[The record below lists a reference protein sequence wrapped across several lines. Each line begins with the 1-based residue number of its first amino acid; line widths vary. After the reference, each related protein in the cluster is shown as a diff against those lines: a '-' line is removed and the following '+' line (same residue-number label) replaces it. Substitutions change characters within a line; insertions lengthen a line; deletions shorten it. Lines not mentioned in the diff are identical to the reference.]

1 MEIKSEITNKL
12 KEIDKLKSEL
22 DKLRPLTELQVKS
35 LKGYFD
41 IELTY
46 NSNAIEGS
54 TIDYNE
60 TKIILLD
67 GITIGG
73 KTTREHLETIN
84 HKGAIDY
91 IEEIAKQETK
101 EITRVDVL
109 GIHRIILTGIDTKNA
124 SKYRANEVYDKKG
137 DGSCHYFPNPCLIP
151 NLMDNFFLWLKE
163 NTGMHPVL
171 LSAEA
176 HYKLVSIHPFIDGNG
191 RTARLLM
198 NLILLQN
205 GYTPAIIKM
214 VDRKKYIESIESCR
228 ENEMTAF
235 YDLILDAE
243 KESLETYL
251 ETIKNNILWK

>member
-1 MEIKSEITNKL
+1 MSNIDNKL
-12 KEIDKLKSEL
+12 KEIDKLKAEL
-22 DKLRPLTELQVKS
+22 DSLRPLTEMQVKS
-35 LKGYFD
+35 LKNYFD

-73 KTTREHLETIN
+73 KSTREHLETIN
-84 HKGAIDY
+84 HKEAIDY
-91 IEEIAKQETK
+91 IEEIAKQESK

-109 GIHRIILTGIDTKNA
+109 GIHRIILTGIDTQNA
-124 SKYRANEVYDKKG
+124 GKYRAYEVYVNRG
-137 DGSCHYFPNPCLIP
+137 DGTRFYFPNPAAVP
-151 NLMDNFFLWLKE
+151 NLMDDFFFWLKE
-163 NTGMHPVL
+163 NSGMHSVL
-171 LSAEA
+171 LAAEA
-176 HYKLVSIHPFIDGNG
+176 HYRLVSIHPFIDGNG

-198 NLILLQN
+198 NLILIQN
-205 GYTPAIIKM
+205 GYTPAVIKM
-214 VDRKKYIESIESCR
+214 ADRKKYIEAIESAR
-228 ENEMTAF
+228 EKEMNAF

-251 ETIKNNILWK
+251 ETIKKNIIWK